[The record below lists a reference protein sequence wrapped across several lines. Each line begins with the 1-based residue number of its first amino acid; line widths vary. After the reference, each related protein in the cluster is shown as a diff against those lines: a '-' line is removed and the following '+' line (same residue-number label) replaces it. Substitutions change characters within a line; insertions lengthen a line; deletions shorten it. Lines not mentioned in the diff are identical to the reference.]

1 MTARTISG
9 LRAVTFDAAGTLIG
23 VRDPVG
29 ATYARLARAHGIELS
44 ASALGQTF
52 RAALAA
58 APPLEGSA
66 PGRETERTWWRNV
79 VRSTVERAGWAP
91 EADAAA
97 FDAFFAAVFEHFARP
112 GAWQPLPDVEAVL
125 GALGRRGV
133 KRGIVSNFDSRL
145 GAILAGLGLDHSFD
159 AVVLSVDAGAA
170 KPKPAIFAR
179 ALEALGGL
187 EPGRCAHVGDSLA
200 DDAIAAAHAGLHGF
214 WLDRPTHEGPGGEPV
229 AGHAAAGRSPRPSAP
244 LPAGV
249 VRLESLAELLDYIAG

>member
-1 MTARTISG
+1 VTISG

-29 ATYARLARAHGIELS
+29 ATYARLARAHGVELS
-44 ASALGQTF
+44 ASALGEAF

-58 APPLEGSA
+58 APPLEGNG
-66 PGRETERTWWRNV
+66 PGHEVERAWWRSV

-91 EADAAA
+91 GADAAA
-97 FDAFFAAVFEHFARP
+97 FDAIFAGVFEHYARP
-112 GAWQPLPDVEAVL
+112 DTWQALPDVDAVL
-125 GALGRRGV
+125 GALRRRGV
-133 KRGIVSNFDSRL
+133 KLGIISNFDSRL
-145 GAILAGLGLDHSFD
+145 GPILAGLGLEGSFD

-170 KPKPAIFAR
+170 KPKRAIFAR
-179 ALEALGGL
+179 ALDALGGL
-187 EPGRCAHVGDSLA
+187 EPGHCAHVGDSLA
-200 DDAIAAAHAGLHGF
+200 DDAIAAAHAGLHSF

-229 AGHAAAGRSPRPSAP
+229 AGHAAAGSSRSPTAP